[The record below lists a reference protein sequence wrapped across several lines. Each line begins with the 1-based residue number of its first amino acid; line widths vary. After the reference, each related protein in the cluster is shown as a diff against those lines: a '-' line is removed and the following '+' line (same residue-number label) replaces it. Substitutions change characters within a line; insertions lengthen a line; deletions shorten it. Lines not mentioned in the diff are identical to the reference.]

1 MTDNLNKQVLS
12 TPSRMLAAAVVVEEK
27 KKTLEA
33 ISRQGIQIVANK
45 RTTCASA
52 SCKYMYILIRYVLCK
67 LFEKMKM
74 CTAHICV

>member
-12 TPSRMLAAAVVVEEK
+12 TPSRMLAAAAVVVEEK

-52 SCKYMYILIRYVLCK
+52 SCKYMYVL
-67 LFEKMKM
+67 
-74 CTAHICV
+74 TAVPRLT